1 MVYLDLSRRKLQ
13 YGRGSETLLQF
24 QSLNRPLS
32 LQKNGMQTITIV
44 KGHMGR
50 SLKLK

>member
-1 MVYLDLSRRKLQ
+1 MVYLDPNRQKLK
-13 YGRGSETLLQF
+13 YGRDSETLLQF
-24 QSLNRPLS
+24 QSLNRHLS